1 MKAITVNEQLL
12 AYILCFSIIFLSA
25 SQVSAKDIKEL
36 SADEI
41 VQKTN
46 DVDKI
51 SSWSS
56 KNTMRLISKG
66 GRERVRESVNYNKLD
81 NTGNDTMRL
90 IRFTAPADIK
100 GTNILIHEHS
110 DGSDDIWTY
119 LPSMKKVR
127 RLIAANKKDNF
138 VGTDFSYAD
147 IVTPNVHDYSH
158 TLLRRESLNG
168 IPCFVIESIP
178 RTEDIKKNTGYAKTV
193 SWIRADSF
201 VRIKSELYD
210 PSGMLYKIMQVSSV
224 KEVDRQRG
232 KWLVEK
238 VEMRNIETGHST
250 IITFNNIKVGEALD
264 HKVFLPNRLDQE

>member
-1 MKAITVNEQLL
+1 MKAITVQEQLL
-12 AYILCFSIIFLSA
+12 AYVLCFFVGFLSA
-25 SQVSAKDIKEL
+25 SQVLAKDLNDPPAE
-36 SADEI
+36 EI
-41 VQKTN
+41 VRKSN
-46 DVDKI
+46 EVDKI
-51 SSWSS
+51 QGWSS
-56 KNTMRLISKG
+56 KNTIRLISKMG
-66 GRERVRESVNYNKLD
+66 SERVRESINYNMLD
-81 NTGNDTMRL
+81 KNGHDTMRL

-127 RLIAANKKDNF
+127 RLIAANKKDSF

-147 IVTPNVHDYSH
+147 IVTPKVQDYSH

-178 RTEDIKKNTGYAKTV
+178 RTEEIKKNIGYAKMV
-193 SWIRADSF
+193 SWIRTDSF

-210 PSGMLYKIMQVSSV
+210 PSGMLYKIMQVNSV

-232 KWLVEK
+232 KWLAEK

-250 IITFNNIKVGEALD
+250 IIIFNNIKVGEALNNNL
-264 HKVFLPNRLDQE
+264 FLPNRLDYE